1 MMESVDLVIDPRWV
15 IPVEP
20 RGAVLEDHSVVVDGG
35 AIVAVLPAA
44 DARLRFSPRERVG
57 LPGHALIPGLINAHV
72 NNAMTLLRGLA
83 DDTPL
88 LVWLREHVW
97 PVEARWVGEDFVRD
111 GTALA
116 IAEMLRGGTTCCN
129 ENYFFP
135 DVIAATYRDHRFRA
149 MVGIPVIEFPT
160 AWAGTADE
168 YIEKGLRVLSELR
181 GDELVRMTMAPHA
194 PFTVSDASLDRVRSL
209 ADEHDLLIHIH
220 VHESAHEIEEAML
233 ESGVR
238 PLERLRRLG
247 LVDRRLL
254 AVHMTQLTQDEIAL
268 VAETGVTVVH
278 CPESNLKLAS
288 GLCPVAKL
296 IDAGA
301 RVILGTDGPA
311 SNNDLD
317 MWGEMRTAALL
328 AKGVSGDAAALP
340 AVDALRMATLEAA
353 RSLRIAHLVGSIEVG
368 KRADLVAVDLSHPET
383 TPVYD
388 PISQLVYSTGR
399 HQVKEVW
406 LDGVRRVR
414 GGELVDLDL
423 EGILRRAREWR
434 GKIVGGR

>member
-1 MMESVDLVIDPRWV
+1 METVDLVIEPRWV

-20 RGAVLEDHSVVVDGG
+20 RGVVLEDHAVVVDRGT
-35 AIVAVLPAA
+35 ILAVLPAA
-44 DARLRFSPRERVG
+44 DAALRFAPRERAF
-57 LPGHALIPGLINAHV
+57 LAGHALIPGLVNSHV
-72 NNAMTLLRGLA
+72 HNAMTLLRGLA

-97 PVEARWVGEDFVRD
+97 PVEAKWVGEEFVRD

-135 DVIAATYRDHRFRA
+135 DVIAATYRDFGFRA
-149 MVGIPVIEFPT
+149 VVGIPVIEFPT
-160 AWAGTADE
+160 AWAANADE
-168 YIEKGLRVLSELR
+168 YFEKGLRVLSDLR

-194 PFTVSDASLDRVRSL
+194 PFTVSDTSLRRVRAL

-220 VHESAHEIEEAML
+220 VHESAHEIDEAML

-247 LVDRRLL
+247 LLDQRLL
-254 AVHMTQLTQDEIAL
+254 AVHMTQLTHDEIAL

-296 IDAGA
+296 MDAGA

-317 MWGEMRTAALL
+317 MWGELRTAALL

-340 AVDALRMATLEAA
+340 AADALRMATLEGA
-353 RSLRIAHLVGSIEVG
+353 RALRIDHLVGSIEAG
-368 KRADLVAVDLSHPET
+368 KRADLVAIDLSHPET
-383 TPVYD
+383 TPAYD
-388 PISQLVYSTGR
+388 PISLLVYSTGR

-423 EGILRRAREWR
+423 ESILGRAREWR